1 MDTFGINI
9 DNFNLK
15 PDFFNHQS
23 TLHGIDHTYRV
34 MCHVLKIG
42 SFIKYPRETRLA
54 FFGGYI
60 HDMARKDD
68 GKCSEH
74 GKWSADEK
82 LPAYIPLFKEN
93 GLNENEIPEL
103 YDTVA
108 FHSIPQDL
116 PHDHPHFITS
126 AILKDADALDRIRIH
141 RFDLKLKYLRFDAS
155 KDLVEFAKEVYYD
168 TRKCGYTTFREYFD
182 YLCTKS

>member
-1 MDTFGINI
+1 VETYGIHI
-9 DNFNLK
+9 DDFNLK
-15 PDFFNHQS
+15 SEFFNHQS

-42 SFIKYPRETRLA
+42 SIINYPRETKLA
-54 FFGGYI
+54 FFAAYI
-60 HDMARKDD
+60 HDMARKHD

-82 LPAYIPLFKEN
+82 LIQFVPFFKES
-93 GLNENEIPEL
+93 GLSDDDIPEL

-108 FHSIPQDL
+108 FHSIPEDL
-116 PHDHPHFITS
+116 PKDNSHYITS

-141 RFDLKLKYLRFDAS
+141 RFDLKLKYLRFEAS
-155 KDLVEFAKEVYYD
+155 KNLIKFGREVYFD
-168 TRKCGYTTFREYFD
+168 TKNAGFTKFREYYD
-182 YLCTKS
+182 YLCKT